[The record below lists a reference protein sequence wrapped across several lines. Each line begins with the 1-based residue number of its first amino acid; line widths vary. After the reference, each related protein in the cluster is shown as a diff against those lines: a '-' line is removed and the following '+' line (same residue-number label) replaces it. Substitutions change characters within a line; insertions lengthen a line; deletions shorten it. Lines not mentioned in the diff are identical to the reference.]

1 MIILTKLEFIT
12 DAELCELLKVTRQAT
27 YNWRVQGMPYR
38 KMGKLVRYN
47 YKEVIEWL
55 ENR

>member
-1 MIILTKLEFIT
+1 MTKLEFIT